1 MISEYDT
8 DRNGTIDFHEF
19 LTLMACKRKEI
30 LFKKDTDTED

>member
-1 MISEYDT
+1 MITEDNT

-19 LTLMACKRKEI
+19 LTLTACKRKVI